1 MATNSDKDRKPE
13 VEEELDR
20 LSPQL
25 DAAAKIIAKLIRNY
39 QQCGEQGPQATL
51 AAIEK
56 LGDEQLRILVAA
68 LISYAAVHNQAV
80 GEMFAAHEVD
90 GPTLH

>member
-1 MATNSDKDRKPE
+1 MDMATSSDNKPE

-25 DAAAKIIAKLIRNY
+25 DAAAKIIAKLISNY
-39 QQCGEQGPQATL
+39 QQHGEQGPQATL

-56 LGDEQLRILVAA
+56 LGDEQLRILVTA

-80 GEMFAAHEVD
+80 GEMFLAHEVD
-90 GPTLH
+90 GPILH